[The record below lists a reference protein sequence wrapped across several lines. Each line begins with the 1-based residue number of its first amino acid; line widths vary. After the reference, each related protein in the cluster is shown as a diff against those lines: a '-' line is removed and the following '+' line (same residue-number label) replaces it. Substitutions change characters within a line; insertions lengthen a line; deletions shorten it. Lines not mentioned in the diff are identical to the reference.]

1 MDGWIRTGGVVQVEA
16 RGEGVEAPAD
26 GEEEIRRDGHAGDE
40 VLVYERLLLQLL
52 VLRLLPGDR
61 VERGGAAEGEDGG
74 GGAVVGCRRQG
85 GKGHRHICCSRSL
98 SSASCLSGL
107 SFNVPCSCLLL
118 LALPGLGCSVSFPLS
133 L

>member
-52 VLRLLPGDR
+52 VLRRRERRRTRRPPRAHR
-61 VERGGAAEGEDGG
+61 V
-74 GGAVVGCRRQG
+74 
-85 GKGHRHICCSRSL
+85 
-98 SSASCLSGL
+98 
-107 SFNVPCSCLLL
+107 LLL
-118 LALPGLGCSVSFPLS
+118 LLP
-133 L
+133 